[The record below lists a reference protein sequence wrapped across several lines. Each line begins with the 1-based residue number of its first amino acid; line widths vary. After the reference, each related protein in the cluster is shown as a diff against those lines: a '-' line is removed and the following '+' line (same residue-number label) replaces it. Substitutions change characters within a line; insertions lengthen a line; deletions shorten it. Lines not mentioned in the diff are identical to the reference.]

1 MVALWP
7 DPVGSIK
14 LIVIHGS
21 LESIVLC
28 CLALSFGALLLLT
41 QNYRAVG
48 TGWVRGRSLPAIFWQ
63 IIQAYL
69 NQNGQIMPLH

>member
-21 LESIVLC
+21 LESIILC
-28 CLALSFGALLLLT
+28 CLVLSFGALLLLA
-41 QNYRAVG
+41 QKYRA
-48 TGWVRGRSLPAIFWQ
+48 RRNI
-63 IIQAYL
+63 
-69 NQNGQIMPLH
+69 